1 MGEESRD
8 KWYAKNA
15 LGNGVKGILLWN
27 RDCKLPRRKCNALI
41 KINEGR
47 DSSNA
52 NSLSVQ
58 GVEGLGFEQNRNQEV
73 EKLLMKCDWMVILYI
88 FINNNWSN
96 FYPFKHEQEFV

>member
-47 DSSNA
+47 DSWNA

-58 GVEGLGFEQNRNQEV
+58 GVEAESGIGVWTEQKSGSREIINEV
-73 EKLLMKCDWMVILYI
+73 WLNGD
-88 FINNNWSN
+88 FIN
-96 FYPFKHEQEFV
+96 FHQ